1 MNRAAFYTSVRSRTS
16 GVFGTSL
23 TQGQV
28 EGCEAILNEAEKR
41 GTPLQHLAYILATA
55 YHETAHTMQAV
66 RETLLKSDASAIA
79 ALDRAYAAGRLGQV
93 SKPYWR
99 KDADGKSW
107 LGRGLVQLT
116 HKANYQKMS
125 LILGVDLVAD
135 PSKAMELPIAVR
147 IIFDGMEL
155 GSFTTQAL
163 DDHIKDGKA
172 NYVSARKIINGTD
185 KATLIASYARAFEEA
200 LTNAG
205 YAAVPVPA
213 PKPVVAPPAPPVAE
227 SKPVN
232 SGKLDN
238 PATIERQPTTGN
250 WLATLLSA
258 LLAALKGNKA

>member
-1 MNRAAFYTSVRSRTS
+1 
-16 GVFGTSL
+16 
-23 TQGQV
+23 
-28 EGCEAILNEAEKR
+28 
-41 GTPLQHLAYILATA
+41 
-55 YHETAHTMQAV
+55 
-66 RETLLKSDASAIA
+66 
-79 ALDRAYAAGRLGQV
+79 
-93 SKPYWR
+93 
-99 KDADGKSW
+99 
-107 LGRGLVQLT
+107 
-116 HKANYQKMS
+116 MS

-205 YAAVPVPA
+205 YAAVPVPT

-227 SKPVN
+227 PAPISP
-232 SGKLDN
+232 
-238 PATIERQPTTGN
+238 PATIERQPSTGN

-258 LLAALKGNKA
+258 LLAALKGNAK